1 MPDSC
6 SDYNTPMK
14 VCLCRADNCFNVTFK
29 QTRTKDVLL
38 IFLDLLLETY
48 QNGIDELIN
57 YMKADNSL
65 QEREK
70 IELIKKKY
78 PGVFD
83 KYFASYDL
91 FKKMKSSKNVKVE
104 NEYRRHVTITFDSG
118 LTLDI
123 DKCGQYLAEAREFA
137 QLVLKTIGNIKE

>member
-1 MPDSC
+1 MPDNC

-14 VCLCRADNCFNVTFK
+14 VSLCRADNCFNVTFK
-29 QTRTKDVLL
+29 QTKTKDVML
-38 IFLDLLLETY
+38 IFLDLILETY

-57 YMKADNSL
+57 YMKADTSL

-70 IELIKKKY
+70 IELIRKKY
-78 PGVFD
+78 ETAFG
-83 KYFASYDL
+83 KYLDTYSSL
-91 FKKMKSSKNVKVE
+91 KKMKSSKEAKVE
-104 NEYRRHVTITFDSG
+104 NEYRRHITIKFDSG

-123 DKCGQYLAEAREFA
+123 DKCKQYLAEAREFA

>member
-1 MPDSC
+1 MPDNC

-14 VCLCRADNCFNVTFK
+14 VSLCRADNCFNVTFK
-29 QTRTKDVLL
+29 QTKTKDVLL
-38 IFLDLLLETY
+38 IFLDLILETY

-70 IELIKKKY
+70 IELIRKKY
-78 PGVFD
+78 ETFFG
-83 KYFASYDL
+83 KYFDTYAL
-91 FKKMKSSKNVKVE
+91 LRKMKASKESKVE
-104 NEYRRHVTITFDSG
+104 QEYRRHITITFDSG

-123 DKCGQYLAEAREFA
+123 DACKQYLAEAREFA
-137 QLVLKTIGNIKE
+137 MLVLKTIGNIKE